1 MKKDKTE
8 DVCKI
13 ADLCGACTMQGISY
27 DRQLEIKQNRVEH
40 LFSKYHKVN
49 KITEND
55 RPYHYRNKS
64 QISFDFDKGKV
75 IAGNYIES
83 SHIVVPVKNCMLVNE
98 EVNRIFN
105 DIVSLVRKYKVPIFN
120 EKNMKGF
127 LRHVLIRNNN
137 DNSEIMIVFVT
148 GLQRFNLSKLINEL
162 LDRYSNI
169 KTIVQNINN
178 SYTSMILGKKNYNL
192 YGNGYIIDELCGYSF
207 KISVS
212 SFYQINHDQT
222 VKLYDYA
229 LKKADINKGDVVL
242 DTYCGIGTIGIIAS
256 RKAKK
261 VIGVEINKEAIKD
274 AINNARHNNVDN
286 ISFICKDASKFMI
299 EYKNNVDIV
308 IMDPPRNGSDY
319 KFISS
324 LIRLS
329 PRKIV
334 YISCNPDT
342 QLRDIKL
349 LLKRGYKIKDI
360 QPFDLFS
367 FTDHIENIILL
378 ERED

>member
-1 MKKDKTE
+1 MKKDKTLNI
-8 DVCKI
+8 CQI
-13 ADLCGACTMQGISY
+13 ADVCGACSMQGISY
-27 DRQLEIKQNRVEH
+27 EQQLAIKQEKVEK
-40 LFSKYHKVN
+40 LFSKYYQVN
-49 KITEND
+49 KIIQND
-55 RPYHYRNKS
+55 KTYHYRNKA
-64 QISFDFDKGKV
+64 QISFDYVDGKV

-83 SHIVVPVKNCMLVNE
+83 SHVVVGMKNCQLINE
-98 EVNRIFN
+98 EVNEIFN
-105 DIVSLVRKYKVPIFN
+105 EIVSLVKKYKVPIFD
-120 EKNMKGF
+120 ERKMKGF
-127 LRHVLIRNNN
+127 LRHVLIRNNY

-148 GLQRFNLSKLINEL
+148 GMQRYDLSNIINEL
-162 LDRYSNI
+162 LKKYPNI
-169 KTIVQNINN
+169 KTIIQNINS
-178 SYTSMILGKKNYNL
+178 SYTSMILGDKNRIL
-192 YGNGYIIDELCGYSF
+192 YGRGYIVDELCGYTF

-229 LKKADINKGDVVL
+229 LKKADIKSDDIVL

-256 RKAKK
+256 KKAKK
-261 VIGVEINKEAIKD
+261 VIGVEINKQAIKD
-274 AINNARHNNVDN
+274 AINNARHNDVDN
-286 ISFICKDASKFMI
+286 ISFICKDASKFMLDYDK
-299 EYKNNVDIV
+299 EVDVV

-324 LIRLS
+324 LIRLA
-329 PRKIV
+329 PDRIV

-349 LLKRGYKIKDI
+349 LLKRGYQIKDI

-378 ERED
+378 KRV